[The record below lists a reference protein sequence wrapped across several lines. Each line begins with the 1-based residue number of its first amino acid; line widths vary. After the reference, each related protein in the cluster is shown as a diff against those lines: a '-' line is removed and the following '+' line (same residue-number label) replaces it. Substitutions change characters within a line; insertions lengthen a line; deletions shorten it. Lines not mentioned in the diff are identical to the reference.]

1 MRPIMA
7 RRLLPACLLVVYA
20 SCVGATTGV
29 DYPQDLGSPNP
40 VRRTRAAR
48 EFAIRRDKERAL
60 QAFCLLRDSEGQVRL
75 LIYGALKEMSPGGED
90 FGYRPYLE
98 ADVRTGTA
106 ARWEAWWRQQD
117 AASGKRP
124 AGLAGQ
130 EAPGG

>member
-7 RRLLPACLLVVYA
+7 RRLLPACLLVVSG
-20 SCVGATTGV
+20 SCVGATTGL
-29 DYPQDLGSPNP
+29 DYPRDLGSPNP

-48 EFAIRRDKERAL
+48 EFAIRRDRERAL
-60 QAFCLLRDSEGQVRL
+60 QAFCLLRDTEGQVRL
-75 LIYGALKEMSPGGED
+75 LVYDALKEMSPEGED

-98 ADVRTGTA
+98 PDVRTGTA

-117 AASGKRP
+117 ASPGGRSAARTGV
-124 AGLAGQ
+124 